1 MNFKTVAA
9 VCIALYAIPGG
20 VAYANLV
27 TNGGFETENLDIS
40 GNPIPP
46 PPGWTISGDGVGIDT
61 AFPNNGIYDVSF
73 GASTTD
79 PNPGTLSQVI
89 ATTPGQSYT
98 VAFALFDE
106 AGLAGNTFT
115 VSFGGLT
122 QTITGDTA
130 TVYTLVSFTAPGA
143 GISSASTT
151 LRFIGLNDLAA
162 WNLDDVSVTTATIG
176 ISEPRTSMLFGT
188 ALLVGCGMLR
198 IRRRSLG

>member
-143 GISSASTT
+143 GD
-151 LRFIGLNDLAA
+151 LRGRDAGCVLQHGRCNRCRRHDARQVPQA
-162 WNLDDVSVTTATIG
+162 PHP
-176 ISEPRTSMLFGT
+176 EPPVRQP
-188 ALLVGCGMLR
+188 
-198 IRRRSLG
+198 